1 MWSWAARAP
10 AWSGGTPRLAA
21 PSVSS
26 TIRLGVGWLDWLLA
40 GSRALGCD
48 LAQQGQVGEAHG
60 ISLAAPL
67 GKPVQADQ
75 GRHEKQRQQRD
86 RILEGQA
93 GASSL
98 GPPGRPR

>member
-1 MWSWAARAP
+1 MRPREAHEQP
-10 AWSGGTPRLAA
+10 GQCHQQKGGGDVA
-21 PSVSS
+21 
-26 TIRLGVGWLDWLLA
+26 A

-75 GRHEKQRQQRD
+75 GGHEKQRQQRD